1 MATPEEDVRMAVDG
15 RQAVVV
21 GVDGSEQS
29 RTAALWAA
37 REATDRG
44 LRLVVV
50 SAVHGPFPELVFT
63 AGAAPLPEVVNEDS
77 VRAFAESHL
86 KEIADECREVVP
98 DVEAH
103 LLPGRPAEV
112 LREVGADAELVVVGW
127 SGRTGL
133 AKALLGSTAADL
145 AHQGDRPTVV
155 VRDSGALGQAVVVGV
170 DGSPS
175 SGRAADFAF
184 DFADRHGL
192 RVVAVHAWADAVM
205 PVAVPELGWNH
216 DWDAVRVAAGEVVER
231 ELAVRRQRYPRV
243 GAELAV
249 AFDSPAHALLEQ
261 ARGAALLVVGSRG
274 RSAVR
279 RALLG
284 SVSHAVVY
292 HAPCTVA
299 VVHGE

>member
-1 MATPEEDVRMAVDG
+1 MAVDG

-21 GVDGSEQS
+21 GVDGSAQS
-29 RTAALWAA
+29 RAAASWAA
-37 REATDRG
+37 REAASRN

-50 SAVHGPFPELVFT
+50 AAVHGPFPELVFT
-63 AGAAPLPEVVNEDS
+63 VGAAPLPEVVTEES
-77 VRAFAESHL
+77 VREFAGSHL
-86 KEIADECREVVP
+86 REVAEECRAITP

-145 AHQGDRPTVV
+145 VHHGDRPTVV
-155 VRDSGALGQAVVVGV
+155 VRDSGVLGQAVVVGV

-184 DFADRHGL
+184 DHAARHGH

-216 DWDAVRVAAGEVVER
+216 DWDRVRVAAEEVVER
-231 ELAVRRQRYPRV
+231 DLAERRRRYPQV
-243 GAELAV
+243 EAELLL
-249 AFDSPAHALLEQ
+249 AFDNPAHVLLEQ
-261 ARGAALLVVGSRG
+261 AHGAALLVVGSRG
-274 RSAVR
+274 RGAVR

-292 HAPCTVA
+292 HAPCAVA